1 MPETEY
7 NPPTPF
13 FYNNKLINMKLYHFN
28 PNDYGLEWFVM
39 SDSEEGAINALNEHL
54 KNEFLKNPLV
64 SIENGDEPLKW
75 GDKYFQRKVL
85 HGIIVDKGY
94 SIDVYE
100 TNQVVET
107 EIS

>member
-1 MPETEY
+1 MFVKINY
-7 NPPTPF
+7 N
-13 FYNNKLINMKLYHFN
+13 IMKLYHFN

-54 KNEFLKNPLV
+54 KNEFLKKPLV
-64 SIENGDEPLKW
+64 AINYGAEPLQW
-75 GDKYFQRKVL
+75 GDKYFQKKVL
-85 HGIIVDKGY
+85 NGIIVDEGY

-100 TNQVVET
+100 PNQVIES